1 MSGRQLSIG
10 RAMMAVGLVAAD
22 IAIVRASDGIL
33 EYPPIWIFLGV
44 LNFIGI
50 WKLRSDTKSAS
61 AAAYRPRKP
70 WEELP
75 S

>member
-1 MSGRQLSIG
+1 V
-10 RAMMAVGLVAAD
+10 AFVAAAV
-22 IAIVRASDGIL
+22 IGAAL
-33 EYPPIWIFLGV
+33 
-44 LNFIGI
+44 FIGI